1 MAIIINR
8 RQFLKW
14 ATASAAALGLSQTD
28 LLKLQEAFAV
38 TTCGCE
44 DFADPFYED
53 TIAPHVIWFQ
63 GQSCGGCTLSI
74 LNRMRTNFGDPTPL
88 GGANGVVQDVV
99 DLLVGDAVGF
109 LTKANPPSPYNRSG
123 WAPFPKGYITLD
135 YQTEVMASAGG
146 QWKDDGVWN
155 VSPDDIGD
163 YIKCLAVDSNT
174 RFVLAISGSIPARD
188 RLMLTR
194 TSVGGPFAA
203 QPFCVAGSFNTGDVN
218 GKCERS
224 IVEILEWLGPRDN
237 CLAILAFGTCASWGG
252 IPGAHGNI
260 TQATSVY
267 NYLVNI
273 KHHNIGSKIV
283 NIPGCAPH
291 PDWMIYP
298 AAWAYLYLLGAK
310 TTLTPPLDTSMR
322 KTCVWKDPTHR
333 ALLSVPKN
341 TCRDIYTGDKGY
353 TVFCEVCPKYS
364 ESNLCNDLGAGQG
377 TGDGTFQKEWCTR
390 PEGCN
395 GFIASPDCPT
405 RRWNNFDIDSTDSTT
420 DNRNQWCVG
429 NLPCGPNYVCQGC
442 AEVDFPDGRS
452 PFFSATKGYPWS
464 WTP

>member
-28 LLKLQEAFAV
+28 LLKLQEAFAA

-44 DFADPFYED
+44 DFTTTGPPA

-74 LNRMRTNFGDPTPL
+74 LNRMPVSDDPIAELNSNT
-88 GGANGVVQDVV
+88 GVVKDVV

-109 LTKANPPSPYNRSG
+109 LTTGAARPG

-146 QWKDDGVWN
+146 QWETGAGWN
-155 VSPDDIGD
+155 VSPDDIGE
-163 YIKCLAVDSNT
+163 YIKCLAVDTNT
-174 RFVLAISGSIPARD
+174 PFVLAISGAIPARD
-188 RLMLTR
+188 RQLITR
-194 TSVGGPFAA
+194 TVPGVLDV

-224 IVEILEWLGPRDN
+224 IVEVLEWLGPRAN

-252 IPGAHGNI
+252 IPGAHGNA

-273 KHHNIGSKIV
+273 KHHNIGGKIV

-298 AAWAYLYLLGAK
+298 AVWAYLYLLGAK
-310 TTLTPPLDTSMR
+310 PTLTPPLDTSLR
-322 KTCVWKDPTHR
+322 KTCIWGNPTSNR
-333 ALLSVPKN
+333 FLLSVPKN
-341 TCRDIYTGDKGY
+341 TCREIYTGDKGY
-353 TVFCEVCPKYS
+353 TVFCEVCHKYS
-364 ESNLCNDLGAGQG
+364 ESNLCSDLGGGQG
-377 TGDGTFQKEWCTR
+377 TGDGTNQKEWCTR
-390 PEGCN
+390 SEGCN
-395 GFIASPDCPT
+395 GIIASPDCPT
-405 RRWNNFDIDSTDSTT
+405 RTWNNFDDHTH
-420 DNRNQWCVG
+420 NQWCVG